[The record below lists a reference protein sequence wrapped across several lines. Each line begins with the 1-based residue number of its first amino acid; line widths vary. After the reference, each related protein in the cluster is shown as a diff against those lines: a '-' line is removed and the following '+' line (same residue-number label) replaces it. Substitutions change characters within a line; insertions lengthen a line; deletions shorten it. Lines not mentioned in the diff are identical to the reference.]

1 MRGTCLDRSL
11 SSDLSTLR
19 GIELLGPNGSAKTA
33 DWCWEFANQ
42 AAIPAVISGPA
53 TVASSVPAERQAYA
67 VAAGGAY
74 AVRLERGAAGL
85 PGQRARLRGSR
96 ARRQARRARRRVR
109 VLGRRMAQVRRDR
122 HPGTSDPAGVRRLRR
137 QPDDHRARDGDAG
150 LLVPRQRPAVL
161 AGRADV
167 V

>member
-53 TVASSVPAERQAYA
+53 TVAPSVPAERQAYA
-67 VAAGGAY
+67 VAAGGHMQFDWSAEQLAY
-74 AVRLERGAAGL
+74 RDSVRDFAARELDDKLVERDAAS
-85 PGQRARLRGSR
+85 AFS
-96 ARRQARRARRRVR
+96 V
-109 VLGRRMAQVRRDR
+109 
-122 HPGTSDPAGVRRLRR
+122 
-137 QPDDHRARDGDAG
+137 DAW
-150 LLVPRQRPAVL
+150 RK
-161 AGRADV
+161 
-167 V
+167 